1 MRKGTSQK
9 GTKYENFVANNF
21 RLMKYTVHQVKQN
34 RRRIRG
40 RFINIG
46 EDILGADI
54 IAKKKGRRTVWIQ
67 VTTGYQLKKKANAFF
82 EFNCW
87 THIYDRLIVI
97 LAIENKEEATLQWK
111 TYEWKDKTDI
121 FTETD
126 NWWDIELM
134 ARSHSR
140 FNHR

>member
-1 MRKGTSQK
+1 VRKGTSQK

-67 VTTGYQLKKKANAFF
+67 VTTGYQLKKKADTFLKF
-82 EFNCW
+82 DCW
-87 THIYDRLIVI
+87 THLYDRLIVI
-97 LAIENKEEATLQWK
+97 LAIEGEASLKWK
-111 TYEWKDKTDI
+111 TYELSSETNEFKG
-121 FTETD
+121 TD
-126 NWWDIELM
+126 NWWLIPDIK
-134 ARSHSR
+134 SH
-140 FNHR
+140 NLKHI